1 MLNQA
6 VHIIKSGGVII
17 YPTET
22 LYALGC
28 DARNPLAVDRI
39 FASKNRPMSKPLPVI
54 VGSWEQFLRAV
65 EPDEDVLHIVQSFW
79 PGPLSVL
86 VKIKGP
92 LSHRVRDD
100 AGWTSVRFTPHP
112 TARELC
118 RLSGVP
124 LVATSANPSGMPASA
139 RAAELDAQLCGSV
152 DLVVDTP
159 PFPGGGLPSTLIRV
173 LSENTVQVLRPGA
186 VSISDF
192 HGQGID
198 VVPLS
203 VSGIGLH

>member
-1 MLNQA
+1 MPTTLNQA

-28 DARNPLAVDRI
+28 NARNSLAVDRGFVI
-39 FASKNRPMSKPLPVI
+39 KDRPMSKPLPVI
-54 VGSWEQFLRAV
+54 VGSWDQFLELA
-65 EPDEDVLHIVQSFW
+65 EPDEDVLRIVRTFW

-92 LSHRVRDD
+92 LSPRVRDD

-112 TARELC
+112 TAREIC

-139 RAAELDAQLCGSV
+139 RVADLDAQLCGSV

-173 LSENTVQVLRPGA
+173 LSANAVHVLRPGV
-186 VSISDF
+186 VSTSDF
-192 HGQGID
+192 HEQGIE
-198 VVPLS
+198 VIPL
-203 VSGIGLH
+203 